1 MQKSPNMGIFVFV
14 ENSDICSQFHQSS
27 NIMKSFRH
35 ITSILMILLIV
46 ALASGTV
53 VEKLHGNDFALT
65 HVYSTWWF
73 IALWTCFGIVGA
85 ILTFSNRNW
94 KRPVALTLFLSVAC
108 ILIGAL
114 LTMLTGQHGEMT
126 LRPEVATSQFTIERH
141 GNTKECTLP
150 FSLTLDRFEVE
161 TYPGTHSPMDFV
173 SYLKVDDGGA
183 TEDVKISMNN
193 ILKHKGYRFYQ
204 SDYDDEG
211 NSVLS
216 VAHDPWGIG
225 VTYVGYILLLI
236 AIILAFADK
245 NGEFRLLLRKA
256 SGKAAIVAV
265 LLTLGVENNVLE
277 AGPSTGSGTSNLV
290 PRTLPKESADKMG
303 QMYVM
308 YKGRVCPLQ
317 TLAKD
322 FTTKLCGNARYQ
334 GLTPEQ
340 VFSGWIFYFDDW
352 KNEPMMKIKG
362 GFVQEQLGIEGKYA
376 RMTDFLTPTGENK
389 LTDTIKALPMGDPKR
404 KKFSAADEK
413 YQLITMLNNGRL
425 LKLFP
430 HADSTQNIS
439 WYSQSDQLPLDIPD
453 DEYLF
458 IRKQLSLCQE
468 YVVKKDFKAL
478 DEVFEKTKVYQEK
491 NAKSVLPSATQY
503 RAERLYNRLSTG
515 KWLAMVSITLGLIC
529 FALSL
534 ICMGKKKPLYK
545 PVRIAGLAWVIGL
558 CAFLALLFV
567 LRWIAGGHVPMAG
580 SFDSMNLMALA
591 ICVITL
597 CTVRKYEMAL
607 PAGLLTSGFVL
618 LVQMMGGANPPVTH
632 LMPVLSSPLLS
643 LHVTVIMIAYA
654 LLFFVMLNG
663 ISAVVVRLTQP
674 NNLAYLER
682 LQDISRIMLYPAV
695 SLLAVGIFIGAVW
708 ANISWGNYWSWDPK
722 EVWALITLLIYA
734 APLHEK
740 LWKSFQKPLFFHIY
754 GILAF
759 LSVLITYFGVN
770 LILGGVHAYS

>member
-1 MQKSPNMGIFVFV
+1 
-14 ENSDICSQFHQSS
+14 
-27 NIMKSFRH
+27 MKNFRYF
-35 ITSILMILLIV
+35 TPILMALIIV

-53 VEKLHGNDFALT
+53 IEKLHGSDYALS
-65 HVYSTWWF
+65 HVYSAWWF
-73 IALWTCFGIVGA
+73 VALWTMFGTVA
-85 ILTFSNRNW
+85 AVYTFSDHHW
-94 KRPVALTLFLSVAC
+94 KRPMTLTLFLAVAC
-108 ILIGAL
+108 ILVGAL

-126 LRPEVATSQFTIERH
+126 LEPEVANHQFTVEKH
-141 GNTKECTLP
+141 GNTKECALP
-150 FSLTLDRFEVE
+150 FSLTLDRFEIE
-161 TYPGTHSPMDFV
+161 TYPGTRSPMDFI
-173 SYLKVDDGGA
+173 SYLRIDDESENVHTDA
-183 TEDVKISMNN
+183 KISMNN
-193 ILKHKGYRFYQ
+193 ILKHRSYRFYQ

-225 VTYVGYILLLI
+225 VTYAGYILLL
-236 AIILAFADK
+236 LAVIFAFTEK
-245 NGEFRLLLRKA
+245 NSEFRSLLRKA
-256 SGKAAIVAV
+256 SGKTAILLV
-265 LLTLGVENNVLE
+265 LFTLSIANSMY
-277 AGPSTGSGTSNLV
+277 ASGPSTSSGTRK
-290 PRTLPKESADKMG
+290 PRTLPKESASKMG

-352 KNEPMMKIKG
+352 RDEPMMKIKG

-376 RMTDFLTPTGENK
+376 KMTDFVDSKGENK
-389 LTDTIKALPMGDPKR
+389 LTDTIKSLPMGDPKR

-413 YQLITMLNNGRL
+413 YQLITMLNNGKL
-425 LKLFP
+425 LKIFP
-430 HADSTQNIS
+430 HADSTHNVS
-439 WYSQSDQLPLDIPD
+439 WYSQSDKLPLDIPE

-468 YVVKKDFKAL
+468 YVTKKDFKAL
-478 DEVFEKTKVYQEK
+478 NEVFEKTKLYQEQH
-491 NAKSVLPSATQY
+491 SVGLYPSHAQY
-503 RAERLYNRLSTG
+503 QSERLYNRLSTG
-515 KWLAMVSITLGLIC
+515 KWLAMVSITLGLVC

-534 ICMGKKKPLYK
+534 ICMGKKRPLYK
-545 PVRIAGLAWVIGL
+545 PARIIGTIWIAGLCL
-558 CAFLALLFV
+558 FLALLFV

-580 SFDSMNLMALA
+580 GFDSMNLMALA
-591 ICVITL
+591 ICIITI
-597 CTVRKYEMAL
+597 CTLRNYEMAL

-663 ISAVVVRLTQP
+663 ISAVLVRFTQP
-674 NNLAYLER
+674 SNVTYLER

-695 SLLAVGIFIGAVW
+695 ALLAAGIFIGAVW

-722 EVWALITLLIYA
+722 EVWALITLLVYA
-734 APLHEK
+734 MPLFHNVMTSFR
-740 LWKSFQKPLFFHIY
+740 KSMFFHIY
-754 GILAF
+754 SILAF
-759 LSVLITYFGVN
+759 LSVIITYFGVN
-770 LILGGVHAYS
+770 LILGGIHAYN

>member
-1 MQKSPNMGIFVFV
+1 
-14 ENSDICSQFHQSS
+14 
-27 NIMKSFRH
+27 MKLPRLF
-35 ITSILMILLIV
+35 ISILMIAIIV
-46 ALASGTV
+46 ALATGTV
-53 VEKLHGNDFALT
+53 VEKLHGNDYALS
-65 HVYSTWWF
+65 HVYGSWWF
-73 IALWTCFGIVGA
+73 IALWTCFGLVGA

-94 KRPVALTLFLSVAC
+94 KRPSVLTLFLSVAC

-126 LRPEVATSQFTIERH
+126 LKPKVATSQFTIEKH
-141 GNTKECTLP
+141 GNIQECALP

-161 TYPGTHSPMDFV
+161 TYPGTRSPMDFV
-173 SYLKVDDGGA
+173 SYLNVTDGSITA
-183 TEDVKISMNN
+183 EAKISMNN

-216 VAHDPWGIG
+216 VAHDPWGIA
-225 VTYVGYILLLI
+225 VTYTGYILLLL
-236 AIILAFADK
+236 AVILAFADK
-245 NGEFRLLLRKA
+245 NGEFRMLLRKA
-256 SGKAAIVAV
+256 SGKTAILLA
-265 LLTLGVENNVLE
+265 LLTLGGAASSFAAN
-277 AGPSTGSGTSNLV
+277 A

-322 FTTKLCGNARYQ
+322 FTTKLCGNACYH

-376 RMTDFLTPTGENK
+376 RMTDFVTATGQNK
-389 LTDTIKALPMGDPKR
+389 LTDTLKALPMGDPRR

-413 YQLITMLNNGRL
+413 YQLITMLNNGKL

-430 HADSTQNIS
+430 HADSTQAIT

-468 YVVKKDFKAL
+468 YVVKRDFKAL
-478 DEVFEKTKVYQEK
+478 NEVFEKTKVYQEK
-491 NAKSVLPSATQY
+491 NALGTVPSQTQY
-503 RAERLYNRLSTG
+503 SAERLYNRLSAG
-515 KWLAMVSITLGLIC
+515 KWLAMACITLGLVC

-534 ICMGKKKPLYK
+534 ICLGKKKPLYK
-545 PVRIAGLAWVIGL
+545 PVRIIGTLWMAGLCL
-558 CAFLALLFV
+558 FLALLFV

-580 SFDSMNLMALA
+580 SFDSMNLMALT

-597 CTVRKYEMAL
+597 CAMRKYEMAL
-607 PAGLLTSGFVL
+607 PTGLLTSGFVL

-654 LLFFVMLNG
+654 LLFFIMLNG
-663 ISAVVVRLTQP
+663 ISAVVVRLAQP
-674 NNLAYLER
+674 ANVTYLER
-682 LQDISRIMLYPAV
+682 LQTISCVMLYPAV
-695 SLLAVGIFIGAVW
+695 ALLAAGIFIGAVW

-722 EVWALITLLIYA
+722 EVWALITLLVYA
-734 APLHEK
+734 MPLFPNV
-740 LWKSFQKPLFFHIY
+740 LRSFHKPMFFHIY
-754 GILAF
+754 SIIAF
-759 LSVLITYFGVN
+759 FSVIITYFGVN
-770 LILGGVHAYS
+770 LILGGIHAYN